1 MHEYGVTESLLKIVE
16 DSAKGAKVEK
26 VSRIVVVVGQLTG
39 FVPDC
44 IRFYFETMSQNTIAE
59 GAELDFEEM
68 PVRLKCRQCGTEFV
82 PETRVW
88 SCPQCDSSEADIT
101 GGRELY
107 VKELEV
113 T

>member
-1 MHEYGVTESLLKIVE
+1 MHEFGVTESLLKIVE
-16 DSAKGAKVEK
+16 ESANNAGVEK

-44 IRFYFETMSQNTIAE
+44 ITFYFETMSQNTIAE
-59 GAELDFEEM
+59 GATLDFEEM
-68 PVRLKCRQCGTEFV
+68 PVRLKCRQCGHEFV
-82 PETRVW
+82 PETREW
-88 SCPQCDSSEADIT
+88 ACPECQSSEADIT